1 MTAIADPPS
10 PPLVRRVPA
19 QFLRA
24 TATPAR
30 LRLLLVGLVVLCLAW
45 GAAAAWAV
53 SQHASAAADVVGT
66 SEPLSLDAQQ
76 IYRSLSD
83 ANATEASAFLSGGL
97 EPLAARRRY
106 QADIAQADGRLEA
119 ATAAAGNSAAGTQ
132 LADLSSN
139 LPVYAGEV
147 ATARADNGLGLPLGA
162 AYLREASALM
172 RGTLLPAARDL
183 YTKENAR
190 LATANGQATGLP
202 LIALAIVVALA
213 IGYVLY
219 RAQRWLSRRTHRRLN
234 YGLFLASVAGAVSL
248 CWLIGAFAVARADL
262 QQAANHG
269 SAPVE
274 TLAQADIAALQAHAD
289 ESLTLIDDSGD
300 DVFQADFSAVQK
312 KLGPGPGTLLTL
324 ASRTAA
330 GSPGA
335 GPAAAAATT
344 ATAWYRAH
352 RQVRTQDDSSAHA
365 AAVRSAIGS
374 GPDDSGALF
383 RQLDTDLTGAI
394 SSDQV
399 VFRSNARSGRDAFA
413 GLEAGVIVL
422 SIVMA
427 AGCAWGLSRRLAEY
441 R

>member
-1 MTAIADPPS
+1 MTAVADPPS
-10 PPLVRRVPA
+10 APLARRAPA
-19 QFLRA
+19 RLLRA

-30 LRLLLVGLVVLCLAW
+30 LRLLLIGLVALCLAW
-45 GAAAAWAV
+45 GATAAWAV
-53 SQHASAAADVVGT
+53 SQHASAASDVVGT

-97 EPLAARRRY
+97 EPVADRRRY

-132 LADLSSN
+132 LAVLSSN
-139 LPVYAGEV
+139 LPVYVGEV

-162 AYLREASALM
+162 AYLREASALL

-183 YTKENAR
+183 YTLQNAR
-190 LATANGQATGLP
+190 LATASGQATGLP
-202 LIALAIVVALA
+202 LIALAVVVALA
-213 IGYVLY
+213 AGYVLF

-234 YGLFLASVAGAVSL
+234 PGLLLASVAGVVSL
-248 CWLIGAFAVARADL
+248 CWLLGAFAVGRADL
-262 QQAANHG
+262 QQAAHHG

-274 TLAQADIAALQAHAD
+274 ALAQADIAALQAHAD

-324 ASRTAA
+324 AAGAA
-330 GSPGA
+330 GGSPGA
-335 GPAAAAATT
+335 GPAADAATT

-352 RQVRTQDDSSAHA
+352 RQVRTLDDNSAHA
-365 AAVRSAIGS
+365 AAVRSAVGS
-374 GPDDSGALF
+374 GPADSGALF
-383 RQLDTDLTGAI
+383 RKLDADLTGAI

-422 SIVMA
+422 SILMA
-427 AGCAWGLSRRLAEY
+427 AGCAWGLGRRLAEY